1 MVVRWE
7 LLVPHFSVASV
18 ALSVSGAV
26 VAFILLLG
34 IPRTAATFRIAE
46 VPSDEEPAQS
56 FVGGGRWF
64 GPGFWPV
71 CATWPLTRLEQF
83 GWGIRV
89 GPNFRWIGWVVP
101 TTELRWSEILV
112 ARRVRTGIRFNL
124 RSDPRRRVSFGPSI
138 DHRLIT
144 VLRHNGGRSN
154 RWITVARGQPRC
166 TVGAGLYAPG
176 IDQYRP
182 PPGRRY

>member
-1 MVVRWE
+1 VVVRWE
-7 LLVPHFSVASV
+7 LFVPHFSVASV

-34 IPRTAATFRIAE
+34 IPRRAATSRIAE

-71 CATWPLTRLEQF
+71 SATWPLVRLDEF

-89 GPNFRWIGWVVP
+89 GPNFRWIAWVVP
-101 TTELRWSEILV
+101 TTELRWSEIVV
-112 ARRVRTGIRFNL
+112 ARRLRSGIRFIL

-144 VLRHNGGRSN
+144 VLQQNGVEFEWMDHGR
-154 RWITVARGQPRC
+154 
-166 TVGAGLYAPG
+166 
-176 IDQYRP
+176 
-182 PPGRRY
+182 